1 MYIWYCLFN
10 ALGRSGNLIDRHANR
25 RFGGGEQNFGLP
37 TNFNVILSH
46 VIKIRNNVTFMLF
59 FSLENYIVNMSTL

>member
-1 MYIWYCLFN
+1 M
-10 ALGRSGNLIDRHANR
+10 LIEDL
-25 RFGGGEQNFGLP
+25 GGEQNFGLP